1 LLYLLK
7 IDSIIADM
15 KKIILVLV
23 LSFATGMNFL
33 LAQSSIDVKGT
44 WIMDVVTSAGS
55 GSPTFMLEH
64 IDATNLKGTY
74 SGQLGEFEVKGTLR
88 GNIIH
93 LEFSISGEII
103 EYDGT
108 IEGNEMKGKV
118 KLGTMAEGTFTG
130 KKKE

>member
-1 LLYLLK
+1 
-7 IDSIIADM
+7 M
-15 KKIILVLV
+15 KKLAFILILLFVV
-23 LSFATGMNFL
+23 KTDFL
-33 LAQSSIDVKGT
+33 LAQTATNVKGK
-44 WIMDVVTSAGS
+44 WIMNVETNMGS
-55 GSPTFMLEH
+55 GSPTFVLDH
-64 IDATNLKGTY
+64 LDATNLKGTY
-74 SGQLGEFEVKGTLR
+74 TGQLGDSEVKGTLK

-108 IEGNEMKGKV
+108 VTGNEMKGKV

>member
-1 LLYLLK
+1 
-7 IDSIIADM
+7 M
-15 KKIILVLV
+15 KKLAFILIL
-23 LSFATGMNFL
+23 LFAAGNDL
-33 LAQSSIDVKGT
+33 LFAQTSTNVKGT
-44 WIMDVVTSAGS
+44 WIMNVETSAGG
-55 GSPTFMLEH
+55 GSPTFILEH
-64 IDATNLKGTY
+64 VDPTNIKGTY
-74 SGQLGEFEVKGTLR
+74 SGQLGDYEVKGTLK

-108 IEGNEMKGKV
+108 VTGNEMKGKV

>member
-1 LLYLLK
+1 
-7 IDSIIADM
+7 M
-15 KKIILVLV
+15 KKLAFILILLFVV
-23 LSFATGMNFL
+23 KTDFL
-33 LAQSSIDVKGT
+33 LAQTATNVKGK
-44 WIMDVVTSAGS
+44 WIMNVETNMGS
-55 GSPTFMLEH
+55 GSPTFVLDH
-64 IDATNLKGTY
+64 VDATNLKGTY
-74 SGQLGEFEVKGTLR
+74 AGQLGDSEVKGTLK

-108 IEGNEMKGKV
+108 VTGNEMKGKV